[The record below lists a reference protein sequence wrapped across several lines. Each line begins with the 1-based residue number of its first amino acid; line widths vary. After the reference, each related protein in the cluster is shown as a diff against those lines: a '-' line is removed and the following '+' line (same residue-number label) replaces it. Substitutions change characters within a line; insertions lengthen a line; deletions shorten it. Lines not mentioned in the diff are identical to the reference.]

1 MIPVNVSPANL
12 AGGSSPNEGRVE
24 VFDHYVTLVMICDDY
39 WTVTEASVVCRQLG
53 FPGAQSAVNRG
64 EGLLMCKLKCTHTL
78 QNVNVNVTKIYC
90 GYHIS
95 SPNTW
100 N

>member
-1 MIPVNVSPANL
+1 MWLSRHVAYVLACACVLSFIYALSSYAVIPVNVSPANL

-53 FPGAQSAVNRG
+53 FPGAQAAVNRG
-64 EGLLMCKLKCTHTL
+64 
-78 QNVNVNVTKIYC
+78 
-90 GYHIS
+90 
-95 SPNTW
+95 
-100 N
+100 